1 MNTKIKQN
9 GASENALVLKHLVK
23 NSLEQFLNDLDDQQV
38 GDLYDLLM
46 EQVEPPL
53 LQTVMQREG
62 QNQTRA
68 AQILGL
74 SRTTLRK
81 KLAYY
86 GLLQS

>member
-1 MNTKIKQN
+1 MNSEIKQN

-81 KLAYY
+81 KLVYY

>member
-1 MNTKIKQN
+1 MNSKLKQN
-9 GASENALVLKHLVK
+9 GASVDALALKHLVK

-81 KLAYY
+81 KLIHY
-86 GLLQS
+86 GLLQP